1 MIKYMNVFVEAVVVG
16 IATVIMGT
24 LVSQAIRLL
33 NPGKSSDC
41 NCGKNWNQYY
51 VMEIALFFTG
61 FLLHFA
67 FEYSGGNKWYCK
79 HGNAC
84 KK

>member
-24 LVSQAIRLL
+24 LVSQVIRLL
-33 NPGKSSDC
+33 KPKTSSNC
-41 NCGKNWNQYY
+41 NCGKNWNRYY
-51 VMEIALFFTG
+51 VMEIALFLTG
-61 FLLHFA
+61 FLLHYA

-79 HGNAC
+79 HGSAC